1 MQLNTRYGKFGGCY
15 APENLLNILTEIED
29 GFIRFIKDEEQLNG
43 YHQLLKDFAGRETP
57 LTYASN
63 LSRKYDCEFYLKRE
77 DLLHGGAH
85 KTNNTIGQL
94 LLAKFLGKKRIIAET
109 GAGQHGVATAMT
121 AAKLGLDVEIYM
133 GAVDIER
140 QKTNVQR
147 MKIFGA
153 TVHPVTSGGATL
165 KDAINDAMRDWIKN
179 SEDTYYCF
187 GTAAG
192 PHPFPSLVRF
202 FQKVIGEETKRQL
215 NALKIDSPDALFAC
229 VGGGSNAI
237 GFYAPFLEDEDVK
250 IFGAEPGGLSIESGE
265 HAATLTQGTE
275 GVFHGMHSLFLQNEE
290 GQIKEPYSISAG
302 LDYPGIGPEHA
313 FLKDSGRVDYFSVTD
328 REAIIAFE
336 ELTLEEGIIPAIE
349 SAHAVSLAIKYAK
362 DSKQKKTIVINIS
375 GRGDKDIDSYIKY
388 KQGVN

>member
-121 AAKLGLDVEIYM
+121 AAKLGLDAEIYM

-237 GFYAPFLEDEDVK
+237 GFYAPFLEDENIK

-313 FLKDSGRVDYFSVTD
+313 FLKDSGRVGYCSVTD
-328 REAIIAFE
+328 REAILAFE
-336 ELTLEEGIIPAIE
+336 ELSLEEGIIPAIE

-362 DSKQKKTIVINIS
+362 DSKQKKIIVINIS
-375 GRGDKDIDSYIKY
+375 GRGDKDIDSYMKY